1 MSKVWGDFT
10 AVDNISLEASTGEF
24 TVLLGPSGCGKSTM
38 LRLIAG
44 LESSTNG
51 QIFIGDHEVTDAA
64 PSERNLSMVFQN
76 YALFPHLKVSE
87 NILFGLKVRKTPKKE
102 REERLKKTADML
114 GVSELLDRRPNQ
126 LSGGQQQ
133 RIALGRAIIAE
144 KPVCLMDEPL
154 SNLDAKLRREMRL
167 EIRSIQKKL
176 NITMVYVTHDQTEA
190 MSMADRVILLRKGR
204 IEQNATPE
212 EIYQRPATIYVA
224 RFIGTPPMNIV
235 NVEELG
241 ESRIHLKGLC
251 HPSIV
256 NGAHEDKSIG
266 IRPEDIEITNK
277 GSGLPATVIGLEFL
291 GSDSIVD
298 CQAGNESIVVRVHR
312 RLKVEA
318 GKKIHLSWALESAH
332 HFSTSTGLRL
342 ENLN

>member
-10 AVDNISLEASTGEF
+10 AVDNISLEASAGEF
-24 TVLLGPSGCGKSTM
+24 TVLLGPSGCGKSTI

-44 LESSTNG
+44 LESPTNG

-167 EIRSIQKKL
+167 EIRAIQKKL

-224 RFIGTPPMNIV
+224 RFIGTPPMNII
-235 NVEELG
+235 NVKGLG
-241 ESRIHLKGLC
+241 ESRTQLKGLC
-251 HPSIV
+251 HPSVV

-266 IRPEDIEITNK
+266 IRPEDIEITDN

-298 CQAGNESIVVRVHR
+298 CQAGSEHVVVRVHR
-312 RLKVEA
+312 RLKIEA
-318 GKKIHLSWALESAH
+318 GKKIHLSWPLESAH